1 MQDFNQFTQ
10 NVKIQSSIIQPN
22 NLFPDISQDFARFP
36 KLYDAFSKLLQKKLK
51 SDLKLEMCNNY
62 L

>member
-22 NLFPDISQDFARFP
+22 NLFPDISQVFARFP
-36 KLYDAFSKLLQKKLK
+36 KLYDAFSELLQKIKI
-51 SDLKLEMCNNY
+51 
-62 L
+62 